1 MPAYTPDKLDLTI
14 YGNASWTETLR
25 LHVGNAS
32 SSVQNLTGY
41 SASFVVKAQPGD
53 STALLTL
60 SSGSGI
66 TLGGSA
72 GTIVLSRSKAQ
83 VDAFT
88 WTDGEYEL
96 TLTDASGN
104 TSVILY
110 GSVKVVTF

>member
-14 YGNASWTETLR
+14 YQNASWTETLR
-25 LHVGNAS
+25 LHVGNADS
-32 SSVQNLTGY
+32 AVQNLTGY
-41 SASFVVKAQPGD
+41 TASFTVKANPGD
-53 STALLTL
+53 GTALLTL

-72 GTIVLSRSKAQ
+72 GTIVLSRSLAQ
-83 VDAFT
+83 VNAFT

-96 TLTDASGN
+96 TLTDGSGN
-104 TSVILY
+104 TSLLLY